1 MISQQH
7 QSPTEEMYTQNTPVH
22 INLWHKDFWL
32 MAIANFFL
40 SMSVYMLLPVIPLWL
55 KETFG
60 LSSQWIGTAMAAFG
74 AGVFALGAFCSYLVQ
89 RFRRNAVC
97 MWAIIAMMLSVGS
110 LYYFPFAPL
119 GVGIVLQRLFLGA
132 TFGLAQMVLAS
143 TLVIDTCESF
153 QRTEANHSAS
163 WFSRFAL
170 AAGPFAGLLIYRQWG
185 ADAVWG
191 SSCACAL
198 LTIVLI
204 RLVNFPFKAPEEG
217 VSMLSLDRFF
227 LPQGFPLFLQLF
239 LMMAAVGLLLAQ
251 AVTPHFFLFLMVGFW
266 IALLAQ
272 HYVFRNAEIKS
283 EAVTAL
289 LLLIAAQLTTLFAS
303 HQSAADILCPVL
315 IGTGIGIIGS
325 RFLLFFIKLSKHC
338 QRGTSQSTY
347 SLAWESGIAIGYGCY
362 FGLFSIHARM
372 AVLTSLALTVMSL
385 ALYVLFTHRWF
396 LKHKNR

>member
-1 MISQQH
+1 MN
-7 QSPTEEMYTQNTPVH
+7 TQNTPVH
-22 INLWHKDFWL
+22 IKLWHKGFWL

-40 SMSVYMLLPVIPLWL
+40 SMSVYTLLPVIPLWL

-60 LSSQWIGTAMAAFG
+60 LSPQWTGVAMAAFG
-74 AGVFALGAFCSYLVQ
+74 AGVFALGAFCSYFVQ

-97 MWAIIAMMLSVGS
+97 VWAILAMAFSAGA
-110 LYYFPFAPL
+110 LYYFPLVPL
-119 GVGIVLQRLFLGA
+119 GVGIAVQRLCLGA

-191 SSCACAL
+191 TSCACAL

-204 RLVNFPFKAPEEG
+204 RLVDFPFKAPDEG
-217 VSMLSLDRFF
+217 VHLVSLDRFF
-227 LPQGFPLFLQLF
+227 LPQGFPLFLQLW

-272 HYVFRNAEIKS
+272 RYVFRNAEIKS

-289 LLLIAAQLTTLFAS
+289 LLLLAAQLATLFAS
-303 HQSAADILCPVL
+303 RQSAAGFLCPVL

-347 SLAWESGIAIGYGCY
+347 SLAWESGLAAGCGCY
-362 FGLFSIHARM
+362 FGLFGGQARP
-372 AVLTSLALTVMSL
+372 AVLASLALTVLSL
-385 ALYVLFTHRWF
+385 ALYVFFTHNWF